1 MLDNPRAEVRL
12 GEVVMPITCK
22 ETIRMICEYLEG
34 KLSGPVSAAMGR
46 HLSQC
51 QNCRLVHEAAS
62 KTLEIYFDK
71 DYVPSLLLDSHRA
84 KVA

>member
-1 MLDNPRAEVRL
+1 LLNNYRAEVRM
-12 GEVVMPITCK
+12 GEVVMPKTCK

-34 KLSGPVSAAMGR
+34 KLSGPVSAAMR
-46 HLSQC
+46 CHLSGC

-71 DYVPSLLLDSHRA
+71 DYVPGLLLDSHRA